1 MDEGT
6 KSSEDTFRQMD
17 DNWRKRI
24 VQDCENM
31 HQAIEVLRQLAKGA
45 GDESFAKKVDNLHEL
60 YCDIANT
67 VTLKLLLNGALSTLG
82 CSEEGKAEL

>member
-1 MDEGT
+1 MGENVMT
-6 KSSEDTFRQMD
+6 NEETFRHMD

-31 HQAIEVLRQLAKGA
+31 HKAIEVLRKLAKDA
-45 GDESFAKKVDNLHEL
+45 GDENFAKKVDNLHEL

-67 VTLKLLLNGALSTLG
+67 VTLKLLLNGALTTLG
-82 CSEEGKAEL
+82 CDEEGKPK